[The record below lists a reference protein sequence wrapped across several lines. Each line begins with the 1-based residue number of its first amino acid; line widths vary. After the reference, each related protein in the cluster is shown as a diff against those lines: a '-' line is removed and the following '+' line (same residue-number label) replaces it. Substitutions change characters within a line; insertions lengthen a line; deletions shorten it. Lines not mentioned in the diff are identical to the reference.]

1 MPILKVELNLSEVRE
16 ALAQFGKDR
25 KAALEQFGVS
35 IKQAAETTLNQLMR
49 SELSLFLGREDQAD
63 NKRNGYE
70 TRSYALKGIGSLQI
84 RVPVDRKRR
93 FESSIIPKGERID
106 PRLKEDMAALALAG
120 ISSRTLAIMSKR
132 ILGVDV
138 SHETVANTLPLLKDQ
153 ATAWLERPL
162 NGQWWALLVDGT
174 NFKVTRRGSVEKE
187 PSLVVLGINQN
198 NQRSILA
205 IVPGT
210 RDSAECWRSVFR
222 SVKARGL
229 DPQYVQVG
237 VMDGLPGLETVFKE
251 EFPSAVT
258 ARCWFH
264 AMQNALAKAP
274 KRLHDAFHAM
284 AKEIMYAP
292 GEAEAR
298 AAFGRLKSSMQH
310 DCQRSISCLE
320 KDLDSLVSHYRFPQK
335 IWQALKTTNA
345 VERIHKEVKR
355 RTRAMESLGEST
367 LTTILAFTALRLE
380 MTWRRRAVD
389 TYPVKQLIGRGKAK
403 DSAIAELRS
412 IPLN

>member
-174 NFKVTRRGSVEKE
+174 NFKVTRRGSV
-187 PSLVVLGINQN
+187 
-198 NQRSILA
+198 
-205 IVPGT
+205 VP
-210 RDSAECWRSVFR
+210 E
-222 SVKARGL
+222 
-229 DPQYVQVG
+229 
-237 VMDGLPGLETVFKE
+237 
-251 EFPSAVT
+251 
-258 ARCWFH
+258 
-264 AMQNALAKAP
+264 
-274 KRLHDAFHAM
+274 
-284 AKEIMYAP
+284 
-292 GEAEAR
+292 
-298 AAFGRLKSSMQH
+298 
-310 DCQRSISCLE
+310 
-320 KDLDSLVSHYRFPQK
+320 
-335 IWQALKTTNA
+335 
-345 VERIHKEVKR
+345 
-355 RTRAMESLGEST
+355 
-367 LTTILAFTALRLE
+367 TALSAGVLFLGALRPEDLILSMFKSVSWMDCLAWRLYSKRSSLARLRLDAGFTQCR
-380 MTWRRRAVD
+380 MLSRR
-389 TYPVKQLIGRGKAK
+389 
-403 DSAIAELRS
+403 
-412 IPLN
+412 PLNDSTMPFTPWPRRSCMRRERQKLGQRLAA